1 MSSEVN
7 NISAELRREK
17 DLWKLGPDCPKEGLM
32 AHALFDHLVYSNEI
46 NALDE
51 EGKERKKQL
60 ELRKSQIEDEIQ
72 NDTQGLKTS
81 LQQQLEQIDEELSEF
96 DDYND
101 E

>member
-7 NISAELRREK
+7 NIRAELRRDK

-51 EGKERKKQL
+51 QGKERKTNGTAGGF
-60 ELRKSQIEDEIQ
+60 RFH
-72 NDTQGLKTS
+72 
-81 LQQQLEQIDEELSEF
+81 LSF
-96 DDYND
+96 GPFHGVLVDCRRRSGPRRTDNLALCQ
-101 E
+101 